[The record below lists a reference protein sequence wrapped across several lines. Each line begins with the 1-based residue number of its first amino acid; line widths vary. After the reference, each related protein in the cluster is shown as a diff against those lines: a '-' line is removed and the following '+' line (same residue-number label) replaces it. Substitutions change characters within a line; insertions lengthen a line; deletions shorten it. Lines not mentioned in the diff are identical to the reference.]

1 MTDAQAAGTD
11 AQAAEIS
18 AELTALG
25 RRVPASQIAAELDG
39 LGGLDPADARE
50 LALATYGVSPT
61 GDTSRSFVPD
71 RGPAATLIAIL
82 ADAPAAM
89 VYVLLA
95 AVLALVPAIAVPL
108 LVRVFVNRTL
118 LGGDTSWS
126 TPVLLGL
133 IGSTVVAT
141 ALVIVQYTVLRRF
154 ALRLSRLGQ
163 IGFAWH
169 VLGMRIPSLE
179 RIGVGSLVAR
189 LNARQRMSF
198 QGGALLPLAGVNVI
212 NAVAF
217 LVVLFLLDLWM
228 GVAGLV
234 VSVAMCAASLGVL
247 RWRRAVQT
255 RSDEGFAEL
264 SGTTA
269 EIIGSI
275 ETIKAAA
282 WEQFAFARWAKV
294 RARTAL
300 DINRLGVGNQWL
312 ALTPTVALAVGM
324 GLVLAIGCLQVIDG
338 RLTLGSL
345 IAAQSF
351 VAMLLTSVGMLIYM
365 GTLLQSIVSAARQAD
380 GVLRE
385 PLDPEAVRADGGAAD
400 QTAARLTGEVHLRGI
415 TFGYDPAAEP
425 LLADLDLRI
434 PAGARVA
441 LVGRSGSGKTTIAK
455 LAVGELRPWAGEV
468 LFDGVTRL
476 RVPRTTLTRSVAYV
490 PQQVVLFP
498 GTIRDNLTLWDE
510 TVSDAT
516 LRRAAAD
523 ACIDQTIRAR
533 PGGFHA
539 EVTSQD
545 SGFSGGEMQRLSIAR
560 ALVTDPSVLVLDEA
574 TSALDPVVEAEVDAN
589 LRRRGC
595 TCLIVAHRLSTVRDA
610 DEILVIDGG
619 QVVQRGAY
627 QEIKSHGFFSELI
640 HG

>member
-1 MTDAQAAGTD
+1 MTADEAAG
-11 AQAAEIS
+11 IS
-18 AELTALG
+18 SELKALG
-25 RRVPASQIAAELDG
+25 RSVPVAQLVAELDG
-39 LGGLDPADARE
+39 LGGLDPAEARE
-50 LALATYGVSPT
+50 VVLATYGVSSS
-61 GDTSRSFVPD
+61 GDVSRGFVPD
-71 RGPAATLIAIL
+71 RGAAATLIAIL

-89 VYVLLA
+89 LYILLA

-133 IGSTVVAT
+133 IGATVVAT

-163 IGFAWH
+163 IGFTWH
-169 VLGMRIPSLE
+169 VLGMRIPALE
-179 RIGVGSLVAR
+179 RIGVGSLIAR

-212 NAVAF
+212 NAVAY
-217 LVVLFLLDLWM
+217 LVVLFLLDVWM
-228 GVAGLV
+228 GVAGLL
-234 VSVAMCAASLGVL
+234 VSVAMGAASLGVL

-255 RSDEGFAEL
+255 RADDGFAEL

-275 ETIKAAA
+275 ETVKAAA
-282 WEQFAFARWAKV
+282 WEQFAFARWAEV

-300 DINRLGVGNQWL
+300 EINRLGVGNQWL

-338 RLTLGSL
+338 QLSLGSL

-385 PLDPEAVRADGGAAD
+385 PLDPEVVRSDDVTVGRARPAD
-400 QTAARLTGEVHLRGI
+400 QPAGRLNGEVHLRGI

-425 LLADLDLRI
+425 LLADLDLRV
-434 PAGARVA
+434 PAGSRVA

-476 RVPRTTLTRSVAYV
+476 RVPRSTLTASVAYV

-510 TVSDAT
+510 GVSDAT
-516 LRRAAAD
+516 IKRAAAD
-523 ACIDQTIRAR
+523 ACIDQTIMAR

-539 EVTSQD
+539 EVTGQD

-610 DEILVIDGG
+610 DEILVIEGG
-619 QVVQRGAY
+619 RVVQRGAY
-627 QEIKSHGFFSELI
+627 QDIKSHGFFSELI

>member
-1 MTDAQAAGTD
+1 
-11 AQAAEIS
+11 
-18 AELTALG
+18 
-25 RRVPASQIAAELDG
+25 
-39 LGGLDPADARE
+39 LDPTEARKVE
-50 LALATYGVSPT
+50 LATYGVESNSEVT
-61 GDTSRSFVPD
+61 RGFVPD
-71 RGPAATLIAIL
+71 RGPVATLIAIL
-82 ADAPAAM
+82 ADAPFAM

-95 AVLALVPAIAVPL
+95 AVLALVPAIAVPM

-118 LGGDTSWS
+118 LGGDSSWS
-126 TPVLLGL
+126 MPVLLGL

-141 ALVIVQYTVLRRF
+141 ALVVVQYTVLRRF

-169 VLGMRIPSLE
+169 VLGMRIPTVE
-179 RIGVGSLVAR
+179 RIGLGSLVAR

-212 NAVAF
+212 NAVAY
-217 LVVLFLLDLWM
+217 LVVLFLLDFWM
-228 GVAGLV
+228 GIAGLV
-234 VSVAMCAASLGVL
+234 VSLAMFAASLGVL
-247 RWRRAVQT
+247 RWRRAVQS
-255 RSDEGFAEL
+255 RADDGFAEL

-269 EIIGSI
+269 DIIGSI

-282 WEQFAFARWAKV
+282 WEQFAFSRWAKI
-294 RARTAL
+294 RAAAAL

-338 RLTLGSL
+338 RLSLGSL

-351 VAMLLTSVGMLIYM
+351 IAMLLTSVGMLIYM
-365 GTLLQSIVSAARQAD
+365 GTLLQSIISAARQAD
-380 GVLRE
+380 GVLSE
-385 PLDPEAVRADGGAAD
+385 PLDPEVVRPGEAVEARVSE
-400 QTAARLTGEVHLRGI
+400 RLTGEVHLRGI
-415 TFGYDPAAEP
+415 TFGYDPDSEP
-425 LLADLDLRI
+425 LLTDLDLRI
-434 PAGARVA
+434 PAGSRVA

-468 LFDGVTRL
+468 LLDGVTRL
-476 RVPRTTLTRSVAYV
+476 RVPRATLTTSVAYV

-498 GTIRDNLTLWDE
+498 GTIRDNLTLWNDDVSDE
-510 TVSDAT
+510 TI
-516 LRRAAAD
+516 RRAAAD
-523 ACIDQTIRAR
+523 ACIDQTILAR

-560 ALVTDPSVLVLDEA
+560 ALVTEPSVLVLDEA

-610 DEILVIDGG
+610 DEILVIEGG
-619 QVVQRGAY
+619 RVVQRGPY
-627 QEIKSHGFFSELI
+627 EDLKTHGFFAELI

>member
-1 MTDAQAAGTD
+1 
-11 AQAAEIS
+11 
-18 AELTALG
+18 
-25 RRVPASQIAAELDG
+25 
-39 LGGLDPADARE
+39 
-50 LALATYGVSPT
+50 
-61 GDTSRSFVPD
+61 
-71 RGPAATLIAIL
+71 
-82 ADAPAAM
+82 
-89 VYVLLA
+89 
-95 AVLALVPAIAVPL
+95 
-108 LVRVFVNRTL
+108 
-118 LGGDTSWS
+118 
-126 TPVLLGL
+126 
-133 IGSTVVAT
+133 
-141 ALVIVQYTVLRRF
+141 
-154 ALRLSRLGQ
+154 
-163 IGFAWH
+163 
-169 VLGMRIPSLE
+169 
-179 RIGVGSLVAR
+179 
-189 LNARQRMSF
+189 
-198 QGGALLPLAGVNVI
+198 VI

-228 GVAGLV
+228 GAAGIGGDIALQ
-234 VSVAMCAASLGVL
+234 SV

-255 RSDEGFAEL
+255 RPTKSSPNLRDH
-264 SGTTA
+264 A

-468 LFDGVTRL
+468 LFDG
-476 RVPRTTLTRSVAYV
+476 
-490 PQQVVLFP
+490 
-498 GTIRDNLTLWDE
+498 
-510 TVSDAT
+510 
-516 LRRAAAD
+516 
-523 ACIDQTIRAR
+523 
-533 PGGFHA
+533 
-539 EVTSQD
+539 
-545 SGFSGGEMQRLSIAR
+545 
-560 ALVTDPSVLVLDEA
+560 
-574 TSALDPVVEAEVDAN
+574 
-589 LRRRGC
+589 
-595 TCLIVAHRLSTVRDA
+595 
-610 DEILVIDGG
+610 
-619 QVVQRGAY
+619 
-627 QEIKSHGFFSELI
+627 
-640 HG
+640 